1 MRCSRMDAITRVR
14 SLWATALAALIMVI
28 ATPAGADLR
37 ISDLDVFL
45 NDHEL
50 TVNVALLGAVGPAF
64 HEGIQSGIP
73 SHVRYTVE
81 LWQYNRYWRDSRL
94 LTKVVERQLA
104 YNVVTKEYKVT
115 TLKGETREPHV
126 TRDLRDAQ
134 RVLSELRGLK
144 LTPAG
149 EMDPA
154 EVIYVRVHA
163 EAALNG
169 ENSFVTRMAGTA
181 EQAVRQSDYRTML
194 RVQ

>member
-1 MRCSRMDAITRVR
+1 MHAPARVR
-14 SLWATALAALIMVI
+14 SLWAVAITAAALAAVP
-28 ATPAGADLR
+28 PASADLR
-37 ISDLDVFL
+37 ISDLEVFL

-50 TVNVALLGAVGPAF
+50 TVNVALLGAIPVTF

-73 SHVRYTVE
+73 AHVRYTVE
-81 LWQYNRYWRDSRL
+81 LWQYQRYWRDNLLLSR
-94 LTKVVERQLA
+94 VVERQLA

-115 TLKGETREPHV
+115 TLRGETRGPHV

-134 RVLSELRGLK
+134 RVLSEVRGLK

-149 EMDPA
+149 SLDPV
-154 EVIYVRVHA
+154 EIIYVRVRV

-181 EQAVRQSDYRTML
+181 EETMRQSDYRTML

>member
-1 MRCSRMDAITRVR
+1 MVTATCVR
-14 SLWATALAALIMVI
+14 SLRVVALALLIGLI
-28 ATPAGADLR
+28 ATPASADLR

-50 TVNVALLGAVGPAF
+50 TVNVAVLGAIAPAF

-73 SHVRYTVE
+73 THLRYTVE
-81 LWQYNRYWRDSRL
+81 LWQYNRYWRDSLL
-94 LTKVVERQLA
+94 LTRVVERQLA

-115 TLKGETREPHV
+115 TLKGEPRTPHV

-134 RVLSELRGLK
+134 RVLSEVRGLK
-144 LTPAG
+144 LGPATTL
-149 EMDPA
+149 DPA

-163 EAALNG
+163 ETALNG
-169 ENSFVTRMAGTA
+169 ENSIVTRMAGTA
-181 EQAVRQSDYRTML
+181 EQAMRQSDYRTLL

>member
-1 MRCSRMDAITRVR
+1 MLRSPMLASTRVR
-14 SLWATALAALIMVI
+14 SLWAAAVAALIVVV
-28 ATPAGADLR
+28 AAPAGADLR

-50 TVNVALLGAVGPAF
+50 TVNVAVLGAIGPAF
-64 HEGIQSGIP
+64 QEGVQSGIP
-73 SHVRYTVE
+73 THVRYTVE

-115 TLKGETREPHV
+115 TLKGETRSPHV

-134 RVLSELRGLK
+134 RVLSEVRGLK
-144 LTPAG
+144 LSPIGAV
-149 EMDPA
+149 DPA

-163 EAALNG
+163 ESSLNG
-169 ENSFVTRMAGTA
+169 ENSIVTRMAGTA
-181 EQAVRQSDYRTML
+181 EQVMRQSDYRTMQ

>member
-1 MRCSRMDAITRVR
+1 MRAGSGVF
-14 SLWATALAALIMVI
+14 SFGATALMALVLVA

-50 TVNVALLGAVGPAF
+50 TVNVSVLGAVPETF
-64 HEGIQSGIP
+64 QEGLQSGIP
-73 SHVRYTVE
+73 THIRYTVE
-81 LWQYNRYWRDSRL
+81 LWQYNRYWRDVRL
-94 LTKVVERQLA
+94 LARMVERQLT

-115 TLKGETREPHV
+115 SLHGETRAPHV
-126 TRDLRDAQ
+126 TRDQRDAQ
-134 RVLSELRGLK
+134 RVLSDLRSLK

-149 EMDPA
+149 AMNATD
-154 EVIYVRVHA
+154 VIYVRVHA

-181 EQAVRQSDYRTML
+181 EETMRQSEYRTIR